1 MEPQLALK
9 ERTEQPLILQDLN
22 IRAMKQEMMVIPKK
36 DMESVG
42 PAESELDKRANA
54 FVETLLAMNPED
66 IKGQRTNK
74 DRIEGMGRE
83 LQRQAAHR
91 SQMLKEPIRTLSAQG
106 DDGGEVANTLIAL
119 REQVEKL
126 DPANFD
132 LSPGWFSRVLGFLPG
147 VGNPL
152 KRYFMRFESAQTIID
167 AIVQSLE
174 KGSEQLGRDNEIL
187 RGDQDQMRELTIKL
201 EKQIKLGQIIDQKLQ
216 ARLESGEIAE
226 SDSRFQFIQEE
237 LLFPLKQRIIDL
249 QQQLAVNQQGVLAV
263 EIIVRNNMELIRGV
277 NRAHDVTIN
286 ALNVAVAV
294 AIALAHQKIV
304 LDKITAL
311 NTTTSKLIERT
322 AEQLRTQGTA
332 IHKQA
337 AGSMLDMESLKRAF
351 TNINGAMDE
360 ISRYRREA
368 LPKMTQAILEFDRMT
383 TEGEKAI
390 QKMEQGNRAR
400 PVQMDV
406 LNIQ

>member
-1 MEPQLALK
+1 MEAQIALK
-9 ERTEQPLILQDLN
+9 ERQQPLVLN
-22 IRAMKQEMMVIPKK
+22 LDVVKAQEVMVIPQDVKA
-36 DMESVG
+36 SVG
-42 PAESELDKRANA
+42 PAESELNKRANE

-74 DRIEGMGRE
+74 DRIESMGRD
-83 LQRQAAHR
+83 LQRQAAYR
-91 SQMLKEPIRTLSAQG
+91 SQMLKNPIRTLSAHG

-126 DPANFD
+126 DPAKFD
-132 LSPGWFSRVLGFLPG
+132 LSPGWLSRMLGFLPG
-147 VGNPL
+147 IGKPL

-167 AIVQSLE
+167 AIINSLE
-174 KGSEQLGRDNEIL
+174 KGSAQLDRDNEIL
-187 RGDQDQMRELTIKL
+187 RGDQDQMRELTIKI
-201 EKQIKLGQIIDQKLQ
+201 EKQIQLGQIIDQKLQ
-216 ARLESGEIAE
+216 TRLESGDIAE
-226 SDSRFQFIQEE
+226 ADPRFAFIQEE
-237 LLFPLKQRIIDL
+237 LLFPLKQRIMDL

-263 EIIVRNNMELIRGV
+263 EIIIRNNLELIRGV

-311 NTTTSKLIERT
+311 NATTSKLIEQT
-322 AEQLRTQGTA
+322 AQQLRTQGTA

-351 TNINGAMDE
+351 TNISGAMDE

-368 LPKMTQAILEFDRMT
+368 LPKMSQAILDFNRMT
-383 TEGEKAI
+383 DEGEEAI

-400 PVQMDV
+400 PAQVDV